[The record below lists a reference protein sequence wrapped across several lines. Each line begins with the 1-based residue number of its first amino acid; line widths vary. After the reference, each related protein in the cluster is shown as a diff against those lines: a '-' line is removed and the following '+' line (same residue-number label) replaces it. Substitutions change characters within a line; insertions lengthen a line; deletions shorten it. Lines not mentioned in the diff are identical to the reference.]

1 MKLTLKTLYQTVI
14 KEALGK
20 GKVNRQA
27 SPKNFYKQE
36 KYNQRVYCH
45 EF

>member
-1 MKLTLKTLYQTVI
+1 MKLTLKTLG
-14 KEALGK
+14 KLSKKHWEEAF
-20 GKVNRQA
+20 
-27 SPKNFYKQE
+27 PKNFYKQE